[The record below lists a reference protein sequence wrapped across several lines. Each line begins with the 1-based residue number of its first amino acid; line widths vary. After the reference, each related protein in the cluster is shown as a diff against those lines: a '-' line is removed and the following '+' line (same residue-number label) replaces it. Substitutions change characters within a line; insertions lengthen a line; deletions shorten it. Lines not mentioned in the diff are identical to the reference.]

1 MKVTLDSPANV
12 PPPPAPY
19 AHIARLDLAGGA
31 LLMTAGQ
38 IALADDG
45 TVVGPGD
52 MTAQAERIFELIG
65 AILAAHG
72 ATLADV
78 LHIRTFLTD
87 LGDLPAYGAVRR
99 RLFPDNPPT
108 STTVEVSRLFRPE
121 AVLEVEV
128 TAAVPE

>member
-1 MKVTLDSPANV
+1 MKLTLDNPATV

-19 AHIARLDLAGGA
+19 AHVARLDLDGGGA
-31 LLMTAGQ
+31 LLMLAGQ

-52 MTAQAERIFELIG
+52 MTAQAERVFALIR
-65 AILAAHG
+65 AMLAAHG
-72 ATLADV
+72 AGLSDV

-87 LGDLPAYGAVRR
+87 LDDLPAYGAVRR
-99 RLFPDNPPT
+99 RLFPDHPPA

-121 AVLEVEV
+121 ALLEVEV
-128 TAAVPE
+128 TAAI